1 MKGKR
6 AMKKIFIIM
15 LIMTLSLFLAACA
28 DKKETQKAAASEDT
42 LQTENTDNEEER
54 GTAGMRLKIND
65 EEVDVKWEDNDAVRA
80 LADLASEGP
89 VTVDTS
95 LYGGFEQVGSL
106 GTDLPND
113 DIDTTT
119 EPGDIVL
126 YSGSSIVV
134 FFGTNTWAYTRLG
147 HIEGKSVDELRN
159 MLGGNNA
166 VLTITSEG
174 NGWENQQ

>member
-15 LIMTLSLFLAACA
+15 LIMTLSLFSAACA
-28 DKKETQKAAASEDT
+28 GKEETQKADASEDK
-42 LQTENTDNEEER
+42 LQTENTDNEVER
-54 GTAGMRLKIND
+54 GAAGMRLKIND

-113 DIDTTT
+113 DVDTTT

-159 MLGGNNA
+159 MLGGKSA

-174 NGWENQQ
+174 SR